1 MNQPFTHPYLPNT
14 APDVKQAMLVAT
26 GAASVAEFY
35 ADVPDELRLSRPLD
49 LPAPFPAE
57 QDLARHVRGLLAK
70 NRSTEDR
77 LSFLGHGTYQH
88 YVPAVVDEVINRSEF
103 LTAYAGEPYEDHGR
117 FQALFQYQ
125 SLMAELLAM
134 DVVNVP
140 TYDGYQATATGLA
153 MAGRITGRR
162 RVLVASDV
170 LPAKY
175 SKVADFVRVHLDLE
189 HVPTVNGTADA
200 AAIAARLGADVAA
213 VWFETPS
220 ATGAVETALRAIS
233 DLAHEAGAI
242 VVVGTDPIGYGVL
255 TPPAEQG
262 ADIVTGDIQSLGLHQ
277 WYGGAHGG
285 FIAVADDPTFIME
298 MPSRLFGLA
307 TTDVPGEVGFGDV
320 AYERTSFAQRE
331 EGKEWVGTAAALW
344 GIAAGVYLALMGPQG
359 MADLGELLLARTRY
373 AQQRLAAIPGVV
385 LADGALHLR
394 EFTVNVARAGLT
406 AEGVVEALRRE
417 GIEPGVVVGEHTLLV
432 CVTELTS
439 QADIDRL
446 AASLAGLATAADAS
460 TTPVTTATI
469 LEEQNA
475 LVSDAVLP
483 LAPELTQEQN
493 A

>member
-1 MNQPFTHPYLPNT
+1 MTDAFVHPYIPNT
-14 APDVKQAMLVAT
+14 APATKQAMLDAV
-26 GAASVAEFY
+26 GAASTEEFY
-35 ADVPDELRLSRPLD
+35 ADVPAELRLGRPLD
-49 LPAPFPAE
+49 LPAPLLAE

-70 NRSTEDR
+70 NRSTDER
-77 LSFLGHGTYQH
+77 LSFLGHGTYHH

-175 SKVADFVRVHLDLE
+175 SKVLDFVRVHLDLE
-189 HVPTVNGTADA
+189 VVPTVNGTADVA
-200 AAIAARLGADVAA
+200 GLASRLGDDVAA
-213 VWFETPS
+213 VWVETPS
-220 ATGAVETALRAIS
+220 VTGAVEASLAAIA
-233 DLAHEAGAI
+233 DAAHAAGAI
-242 VVVGTDPIGYGVL
+242 LVVGTDPIGYGVL

-262 ADIVTGDIQSLGLHQ
+262 ADIVCGDIQSLGLHQ

-285 FIAVADDPTFIME
+285 FIAVADDPTFVME

-320 AYERTSFAQRE
+320 AYERTSFALRE

-344 GIAAGVYLALMGPQG
+344 GIAAGVHLALMGPQG
-359 MADLGELLLARTRY
+359 MRDLGELLLARTRY
-373 AQQRLAAIPGVV
+373 AQQRLAAIPGVA
-385 LADGALHLR
+385 LGDGALHLR
-394 EFTVNVARAGLT
+394 EFTIDVSGAGLT
-406 AEGVVEALRRE
+406 ARGVVEALRRQ
-417 GIEPGVVVGEHTLLV
+417 GIEPGVVLGEHTLVV

-439 QADIDRL
+439 QGDIDRL
-446 AASLAGLATAADAS
+446 ATALAGLASGTGTEAS
-460 TTPVTTATI
+460 TTTT
-469 LEEQNA
+469 EEQNA
-475 LVSDAVLP
+475 
-483 LAPELTQEQN
+483 
-493 A
+493 